1 MERPY
6 DLIIFDWDGTLIDSI
21 GAIVACTEAA
31 LEDLGLPSPGTA
43 SIRGAIGLGLD
54 ETVRRFLP
62 EFEPHRRHELIERY
76 RHHWF
81 SRFGLGSPLF
91 SGVPQVLDELRGLG
105 YQLAVATAKG
115 KRGLANDLDRLGL
128 GARFEATRTAEET
141 RSKPDP
147 MMVEELLLELAVS
160 PRRAM
165 VVGDSLWDLEMARNA
180 GVAAVGVS
188 SGAELLERL
197 QAAEPLAVLPDVTHL
212 LSWLR
217 DRRSP
222 RDGLSS

>member
-31 LEDLGLPSPGTA
+31 LDDLGLESPGTA

-62 EFEPHRRHELIERY
+62 TFEPHRRQELIERY

-81 SRFGLGSPLF
+81 SRFGLGSPSF
-91 SGVPQVLDELRGLG
+91 AGVPQLLEELRALG
-105 YQLAVATAKG
+105 YRLAVATAKG
-115 KRGLANDLDRLGL
+115 KRGLASDLERLGL
-128 GARFEATRTAEET
+128 GAHFEATRTAEET

-147 MMVEELLLELAVS
+147 MMVEELLIELAV
-160 PRRAM
+160 PHHRAI

-180 GVAAVGVS
+180 GVGAVGVS
-188 SGAELLERL
+188 SGAELVERL
-197 QAAEPLAVLPDVTHL
+197 ATAEPLTVLPDVTFL
-212 LSWLR
+212 PPWLR
-217 DRRSP
+217 ARRLGQH
-222 RDGLSS
+222 GLS

>member
-31 LEDLGLPSPGTA
+31 LGDLGLPSPGTT

-62 EFEPHRRHELIERY
+62 TFDPHRRQELIERY

-81 SRFGLGSPLF
+81 SRYGLGSPSF
-91 SGVPQVLDELRGLG
+91 AGVPQLLDELRGHG

-115 KRGLANDLDRLGL
+115 KRGLASDLERLGL
-128 GARFEATRTAEET
+128 GAHFEATRTAEET

-147 MMVEELLLELAVS
+147 MMVEELLVELAVA
-160 PRRAM
+160 RDRAM

-180 GVAAVGVS
+180 RVAAVGVT
-188 SGAELLERL
+188 SGAEVVERL
-197 QAAEPLAVLPDVTHL
+197 EAAAPLAILPDVTHL
-212 LSWLR
+212 SSWLR
-217 DRRSP
+217 TRRSP
-222 RDGLSS
+222 SHGLSS